1 MMVMERGKKYVSAEE
16 AKGKLYTYCAYQERS
31 HQEVRRKLD
40 SLGVYGNPAEEIIAE
55 LITAGYLNEERFA
68 KAFAGGK
75 FRIKGW
81 GRVRIQRE
89 LESHGVTKYCIK
101 AGMQE
106 IEDDDYKKT
115 LEKLLQKKVSLL
127 TNETSIVRRDK
138 LARYAISKGY
148 ESDLVWKTIDELED
162 ME

>member
-1 MMVMERGKKYVSAEE
+1 MERARKKYSPEE
-16 AKGKLYTYCAYQERS
+16 AKPKLFAYCAYQERS

-68 KAFAGGK
+68 RAFAGGK

-89 LESHGVTKYCIK
+89 LETHGVTGNCIRS
-101 AGMQE
+101 GMKE
-106 IEDDDYKKT
+106 IDDEDYRNT
-115 LEKLLQKKVSLL
+115 LEKLIRRKAA
-127 TNETSIVRRDK
+127 TIVNDSPMLKRDK
-138 LARYAISKGY
+138 VGRYAIAKGY
-148 ESDLVWKTIDELED
+148 ESDLVWKVVREVLGDD
-162 ME
+162 

>member
-1 MMVMERGKKYVSAEE
+1 MEPARKRYSAEE
-16 AKGKLYTYCAYQERS
+16 AKLKLYTYCAYQERS

-40 SLGVYGNPAEEIIAE
+40 SLGVYGNPAEEIISD

-89 LESHGVTKYCIK
+89 LEMHGVTRNCIRS
-101 AGMQE
+101 GMKE
-106 IEDDDYKKT
+106 IDEKDYLKS
-115 LEKLLQKKVSLL
+115 LEKLLVKKAATLMDD
-127 TNETSIVRRDK
+127 TPIVRRDK
-138 LARYAISKGY
+138 AGRYAIAKGY
-148 ESDLVWKTIDELED
+148 EADLVWKILGEILGDG
-162 ME
+162 

>member
-1 MMVMERGKKYVSAEE
+1 MERATKRYSPEE
-16 AKGKLYTYCAYQERS
+16 AKAKLHAYCAYQERS

-40 SLGVYGNPAEEIIAE
+40 SLGVYGNPADEIIAD

-89 LESHGVTKYCIK
+89 LETHGVTKNCIR
-101 AGMQE
+101 AGMKE
-106 IEDDDYKKT
+106 IDDADYKKT
-115 LEKLLQKKVSLL
+115 LEKLLRKKAATLSDHTPV
-127 TNETSIVRRDK
+127 VRRDK
-138 LARYAISKGY
+138 LGRFAIGKGY
-148 ESDLVWKTIDELED
+148 ESELVWKTLDEILGD
-162 ME
+162 A

>member
-1 MMVMERGKKYVSAEE
+1 MERAKKKYTPEE
-16 AKGKLYTYCAYQERS
+16 AKAKLYAYCAYQERS

-40 SLGVYGNPAEEIIAE
+40 SIGVYGNPADEIMVD

-89 LESHGVTKYCIK
+89 LETHGVTKNCIR
-101 AGMQE
+101 AGMKE
-106 IEDDDYKKT
+106 IDDSDYRKT
-115 LEKLLQKKVSLL
+115 LEKLLRKKAATLPND
-127 TNETSIVRRDK
+127 TPIVRRDK
-138 LARYAISKGY
+138 LGRFAISKGY
-148 ESDLVWKTIDELED
+148 ESDLVWKALDEILGD
-162 ME
+162 D

>member
-1 MMVMERGKKYVSAEE
+1 MEPARKRYSAEE
-16 AKGKLYTYCAYQERS
+16 AKPKLYAYCAYQERS

-40 SLGVYGNPAEEIIAE
+40 SLGVYGNPAEEIISD

-89 LESHGVTKYCIK
+89 LEMHGVTKNCIRS
-101 AGMQE
+101 GMKE
-106 IEDDDYKKT
+106 IDDIDYRQS
-115 LEKLLQKKVSLL
+115 LEKLIRKKAVTLKGESPLV
-127 TNETSIVRRDK
+127 IRDK
-138 LARYAISKGY
+138 VGRYAIAKGY
-148 ESDLVWKTIDELED
+148 ESDLVWKIVSETLGDE
-162 ME
+162 

>member
-1 MMVMERGKKYVSAEE
+1 MERRKKWLSSEE
-16 AKGKLYTYCAYQERS
+16 AKIKLHTYCAYQERS

-40 SLGVYGNPAEEIIAE
+40 SLGVYGDPAEQIIAD

-81 GRVRIQRE
+81 GRLRIQRE
-89 LESHGVTKYCIK
+89 LESHGVTKFCIRT
-101 AGMQE
+101 GMQE
-106 IEDDDYKKT
+106 IGEEDYQKT
-115 LEKLLQKKVSLL
+115 LDKLLRKKAALL
-127 TNETSIVRRDK
+127 TDDAPIVKRDK

-148 ESDLVWKTIDELED
+148 ESDLVWKLIDDIEARR
-162 ME
+162 

>member
-1 MMVMERGKKYVSAEE
+1 MERARKKYSAEE
-16 AKGKLYTYCAYQERS
+16 AKPKLYAYCAYQERS

-40 SLGVYGNPAEEIIAE
+40 SLGVYGNPAEEIISD

-89 LESHGVTKYCIK
+89 LETQGVTKNCIRS
-101 AGMQE
+101 GMKE
-106 IEDDDYKKT
+106 IDDVDYRKT
-115 LEKLLQKKVSLL
+115 LEKLLLKKAATLPNASPI
-127 TNETSIVRRDK
+127 EKRDK
-138 LARYAISKGY
+138 AGRFAIGKGY
-148 ESDLVWKTIDELED
+148 EPELVWSLLSEILNDD
-162 ME
+162 

>member
-1 MMVMERGKKYVSAEE
+1 MERARKRFSPEE
-16 AKGKLYTYCAYQERS
+16 AKPKLFAYCAYQERS

-40 SLGVYGNPAEEIIAE
+40 SLGVYGTPAEEIIAE

-89 LESHGVTKYCIK
+89 LETHGITNNCIRSGMKEIDDEDYRK
-101 AGMQE
+101 A
-106 IEDDDYKKT
+106 
-115 LEKLLQKKVSLL
+115 LEKLIRKKAASLS
-127 TNETSIVRRDK
+127 NDSPIVRRDK
-138 LARYAISKGY
+138 AGRYAIGKGY
-148 ESDLVWKTIDELED
+148 ESDLVWRVVNEVLTDD
-162 ME
+162 

>member
-1 MMVMERGKKYVSAEE
+1 MTMERARKKYSPEE
-16 AKGKLYTYCAYQERS
+16 AKPKLFAYCAYQERS

-75 FRIKGW
+75 FRMKGW

-89 LESHGVTKYCIK
+89 LETHGVTNYCIRS
-101 AGMQE
+101 GMKE
-106 IEDDDYKKT
+106 IDDEDYRKT
-115 LEKLLQKKVSLL
+115 LEKLIRKKAASLS
-127 TNETSIVRRDK
+127 NDAPIVRRDK
-138 LARYAISKGY
+138 TGRYAIAKGY
-148 ESDLVWKTIDELED
+148 ESDLVWRVVNEILGDG
-162 ME
+162 

>member
-1 MMVMERGKKYVSAEE
+1 MERARKKYSPEE
-16 AKGKLYTYCAYQERS
+16 AKPKLFAYCAYQERS

-89 LESHGVTKYCIK
+89 LEAHGVTGNCIRS
-101 AGMQE
+101 GMKE
-106 IEDDDYKKT
+106 IEDEDYRKT
-115 LEKLLQKKVSLL
+115 LEKLIIRKADSI
-127 TNETSIVRRDK
+127 TNDSPILKRDK
-138 LARYAISKGY
+138 VGRYAIAKGY
-148 ESDLVWKTIDELED
+148 ESDLVWKVVRELLGDE
-162 ME
+162 

>member
-1 MMVMERGKKYVSAEE
+1 MERATKRYSPEE
-16 AKGKLYTYCAYQERS
+16 AKVKLHSYCAYQERS

-40 SLGVYGNPAEEIIAE
+40 SLGVYGSPADEIIAD

-89 LESHGVTKYCIK
+89 LETHGVTKNCIRS
-101 AGMQE
+101 GMKE
-106 IEDDDYKKT
+106 IDDDDYKKT
-115 LEKLLQKKVSLL
+115 LEKLLRKKAATLSDN
-127 TNETSIVRRDK
+127 TPIIRRDK
-138 LARYAISKGY
+138 LGRFAIGKGY
-148 ESDLVWKTIDELED
+148 ESDLVWKTLDEILGD
-162 ME
+162 A

>member
-1 MMVMERGKKYVSAEE
+1 MEPARKRYSAEE
-16 AKGKLYTYCAYQERS
+16 AKPKLYAYCAYQERS

-40 SLGVYGNPAEEIIAE
+40 SLGVYGNPAEEIISE

-89 LESHGVTKYCIK
+89 LEMHGVTKNCIRS
-101 AGMQE
+101 GMKE
-106 IEDDDYKKT
+106 IDDIDYRQS
-115 LEKLLQKKVSLL
+115 LEKLIRKKAATLEGESALV
-127 TNETSIVRRDK
+127 IRDK
-138 LARYAISKGY
+138 VGRYAIARGY
-148 ESDLVWKTIDELED
+148 ESDLVWKIVSETLGDE
-162 ME
+162 